1 MTCEME
7 HGVFL
12 FHWLISIHFLL
23 ITCIPKCLDLLGI
36 ILIPLLLGHSG
47 MLCEFYIYIYILY
60 AAATS
65 PQVAGVFFP
74 FDLRSSDPMDL
85 C

>member
-47 MLCEFYIYIYILY
+47 MLCEFYIYIYYIHPVCRRNIAPSGWSFL
-60 AAATS
+60 S
-65 PQVAGVFFP
+65 
-74 FDLRSSDPMDL
+74 L
-85 C
+85 